1 MVAGDDEEEIKVKVT
16 IKKPPPKD
24 PEVKIKIKKPPPK
37 DAGPPASPTTLAI
50 EAAFV
55 QAASGMNGGN
65 YEFSLMEFV
74 RATRDA
80 YDEGVMVP
88 ALNLEL
94 STCQQYSAGRPLQ
107 ADEIELRTVWLSLV
121 YLTFERVG
129 YESKRT
135 GGFLGQS
142 VAADLRQKFHT
153 FTVSAPPPPPP
164 PPLMPLHPRARQRPN
179 PLNPRPP
186 TPVRRRQREE
196 ARLRPGGAEA
206 RRGSPKRRGAV
217 THGAG
222 DPQPGHADMLLGH
235 PSNGGGLTLMGS
247 ELLIEHLTFS
257 GVYVRYFTPPTPP
270 PIGRATKRI
279 SDADEHVNPGFLAR
293 RQRLPCRHVRQCPH
307 RTCAH
312 VGVGHGS

>member
-1 MVAGDDEEEIKVKVT
+1 MVTGDDEEEMKVKVT

-153 FTVSAPPPPPP
+153 FTVSAPLPPQT
-164 PPLMPLHPRARQRPN
+164 LMPLHPRARQLPN

-206 RRGSPKRRGAV
+206 RRGAPKRRGAV

-235 PSNGGGLTLMGS
+235 PSNGGGLTL
-247 ELLIEHLTFS
+247 
-257 GVYVRYFTPPTPP
+257 R
-270 PIGRATKRI
+270 
-279 SDADEHVNPGFLAR
+279 LA
-293 RQRLPCRHVRQCPH
+293 LSC
-307 RTCAH
+307 
-312 VGVGHGS
+312 